1 MAKDIIITP
10 LDGDIVFDN
19 SSGTECGSIT
29 QDGDN
34 LVISNAVG
42 DVLLGDGASDIYIG
56 DGTNNVDILFEQSGA
71 IKAEDG
77 STSVTLTIG
86 SGDTTLVLES
96 PTLNTPALAGAS
108 TINNTLTL
116 TTTNG
121 KIIFD
126 YEAAQ
131 TGEYTTEV
139 PLLQIDRSGTPI
151 TILSRASSGGAIVL
165 GADDMVHIAAGDTKT
180 VVKDNLNMS
189 EEQVVFSSEAGFT
202 AYGFPSNDTSWAN
215 RNEFRF
221 RSDSGTSSEN
231 GLYIG
236 DGGNTQFIDVSR
248 NLSVV
253 NADISGNITTSGNI
267 SASGTGSFGMVG
279 IGTTTPTAK
288 LQVGTTADTSDN
300 AIRVLSG
307 DGNKAGFEA
316 YGNSQGTG
324 YLYVGQDASYGGG
337 IMYDGDTNPDYLGGE
352 TDQITFFRRSSGTDT
367 SVFSYIHNSN
377 TVYFYG
383 GVRVTSAITASS
395 NISASGNLQGVNF
408 HAFNNITRVGVSAG
422 SGNTGNYQT
431 AVGNGAG
438 DSNSGDY
445 QTAIG
450 VSAGDSN
457 SGQLQTAIGQEAGY
471 NNSGSNQIAIGYG
484 AGYNNTGNNQ
494 VAIGYN
500 AGFENALHNQFIV
513 KHLGAS
519 ATPLIQGN
527 FQSGSIGIGLALPQ
541 ANLHVAGNI
550 LATTNITA
558 SGNISASGT
567 GSFGMVGI
575 GKTNPAYSL
584 DCLGN
589 FNINGTNQV
598 NLRCNNANVFNGYTT
613 QTMINSYGLDRPI
626 VFTLNQGITEAMR
639 IAGTTGNVGI
649 GTTNPTAKLHVV
661 GDALITGKITAQ
673 EFHTEFVSASIIY
686 QSGSTKF
693 GDTSDDVH
701 SFSGSLRVTGSGDHY
716 FTDGNVGIGTST
728 PTEPLHLIGNSLID
742 NGLAGSLGSSQFEPS
757 PTINFI
763 GQHWNSTTGEKEMS
777 GGMLI
782 TSDTNNVNPPI
793 SKLSFLVGGDGNMPT
808 EQMYVTSLGQFN
820 ILGGGDFA
828 GTSLAD
834 TNSLTI
840 RNTAAATSGTPQD
853 SNKLVLE
860 GRAWNSAQGSIANKG
875 YIQMLNTVNNVNPIV
890 ERMGFFTQA
899 GTNGGAFTE
908 RLSIDNNG
916 NVGIGTASPTA
927 KLHVSGNII
936 ASVCWS
942 HHSISK
948 HKRKWKYIFR

>member
-1 MAKDIIITP
+1 VEEYNMAKDIIITP

-77 STSVTLTIG
+77 STGVTLTIG

-253 NADISGNITTSGNI
+253 NADISGNIT
-267 SASGTGSFGMVG
+267 
-279 IGTTTPTAK
+279 
-288 LQVGTTADTSDN
+288 
-300 AIRVLSG
+300 
-307 DGNKAGFEA
+307 
-316 YGNSQGTG
+316 
-324 YLYVGQDASYGGG
+324 
-337 IMYDGDTNPDYLGGE
+337 
-352 TDQITFFRRSSGTDT
+352 
-367 SVFSYIHNSN
+367 
-377 TVYFYG
+377 
-383 GVRVTSAITASS
+383 
-395 NISASGNLQGVNF
+395 
-408 HAFNNITRVGVSAG
+408 
-422 SGNTGNYQT
+422 
-431 AVGNGAG
+431 
-438 DSNSGDY
+438 
-445 QTAIG
+445 
-450 VSAGDSN
+450 
-457 SGQLQTAIGQEAGY
+457 
-471 NNSGSNQIAIGYG
+471 
-484 AGYNNTGNNQ
+484 
-494 VAIGYN
+494 
-500 AGFENALHNQFIV
+500 
-513 KHLGAS
+513 
-519 ATPLIQGN
+519 
-527 FQSGSIGIGLALPQ
+527 
-541 ANLHVAGNI
+541 
-550 LATTNITA
+550 A

-567 GSFGMVGI
+567 GLFGMVGI

-649 GTTNPTAKLHVV
+649 GTSAPTAKLHVV

-716 FTDGNVGIGTST
+716 FTDGNVGIGTTS
-728 PTEPLHLIGNSLID
+728 PSAKLHVVDGAESLYFSS
-742 NGLAGSLGSSQFEPS
+742 SLGN
-757 PTINFI
+757 NFR
-763 GQHWNSTTGEKEMS
+763 G
-777 GGMLI
+777 
-782 TSDTNNVNPPI
+782 VN
-793 SKLSFLVGGDGNMPT
+793 L
-808 EQMYVTSLGQFN
+808 
-820 ILGGGDFA
+820 
-828 GTSLAD
+828 
-834 TNSLTI
+834 
-840 RNTAAATSGTPQD
+840 
-853 SNKLVLE
+853 
-860 GRAWNSAQGSIANKG
+860 
-875 YIQMLNTVNNVNPIV
+875 
-890 ERMGFFTQA
+890 A
-899 GTNGGAFTE
+899 GTNPSV
-908 RLSIDNNG
+908 RLDGSGDTFILSALGTGLAIWDETAVAYRLNILNNG
-916 NVGIGTASPTA
+916 NVGIGTGTPTA
-927 KLHVSGNII
+927 KLHVAGNILATTNITASGNISASGQVYLGDKLYINNKEALEDTGTTLAINQEAHFTSGVQINRANGPKQITLYGNVTASANISASGDITAGGNLSTKGDLASIGSGLIVRTVNDAGQGTSIPQPTSTLAVVGDLFTTSHITASGNISASGTIIGGALQFIGTDTSENATHYLTFKKPGNTLTNITNGFSFNPSTDSLALGGVIYI
-936 ASVCWS
+936 AGQAGTITGLNSLTSVHITAS
-942 HHSISK
+942 GNISASGQ
-948 HKRKWKYIFR
+948 ISGLG